1 MKNIRDKFI
10 ISIIDNN
17 GVKQFNVHRFI
28 KKVLIYFVGFF
39 AIISVVLFFTIRI
52 LADELKNMQGR
63 KDDTLEKYVEVYK
76 ENESLKM
83 EVSKNQ
89 EQLDEINQKISDL
102 EDVISMKNAI
112 IEAKEANPF
121 DITTLT
127 KAQKKLILQII
138 PNSAPFAES
147 KAKSNADS
155 ANRTKNAESNSKI
168 AESNSKI
175 AESNSK
181 IAESS
186 AKIAESSKITP
197 KFQRIGVVF
206 ELPKSTPI
214 IAAADGMVDLT
225 RGEDTKGIGRFVKL
239 VHTFGF
245 NSIYGHLSKLN
256 VRRGDVVKKGQIIG
270 YSGAHNGKNMLYY
283 DIRFLGS
290 KVNMADFLRFD
301 IENFDSVVNSP
312 SIVNWDSLLWT
323 FNDMVQISSH
333 KILSD
338 SAKKGKK

>member
-28 KKVLIYFVGFF
+28 KKVLFYFIGFF
-39 AIISVVLFFTIRI
+39 AIVAVVLFFTIRI

-63 KDDTLEKYVEVYK
+63 KDDMLEKYVEVYK
-76 ENESLKM
+76 ENESLKL

-121 DITTLT
+121 DISTLT

-147 KAKSNADS
+147 KSKSSVDS
-155 ANRTKNAESNSKI
+155 ANQK
-168 AESNSKI
+168 
-175 AESNSK
+175 
-181 IAESS
+181 
-186 AKIAESSKITP
+186 KIAESSKIEP

-206 ELPKSTPI
+206 EMPKSTPI

-225 RGEDTKGIGRFVKL
+225 RGEDTKGIGRFVKI

-245 NSIYGHLSKLN
+245 NSIYGHLSKLS

-301 IENFDSVVNSP
+301 IENFDSVVNST

-338 SAKKGKK
+338 SASVRGKK

>member
-1 MKNIRDKFI
+1 MTNKNIRDKFI

-17 GVKQFNVHRFI
+17 GVKQFNVSRFI

-39 AIISVVLFFTIRI
+39 AIVSVVLFFTIRI

-89 EQLDEINQKISDL
+89 EHLDEINQKISDL

-127 KAQKKLILQII
+127 QAQKKLILQII

-147 KAKSNADS
+147 SAESSKKSSSDS
-155 ANRTKNAESNSKI
+155 ATRTKNAESSTK
-168 AESNSKI
+168 S
-175 AESNSK
+175 
-181 IAESS
+181 AESS
-186 AKIAESSKITP
+186 QISP
-197 KFQRIGVVF
+197 KFQRIGVIF

-245 NSIYGHLSKLN
+245 NSIYGHLSKLS

-290 KVNMADFLRFD
+290 KVNMADFLRFN

-338 SAKKGKK
+338 SATSATKGKK

>member
-155 ANRTKNAESNSKI
+155 ANRTKI
-168 AESNSKI
+168 V
-175 AESNSK
+175 
-181 IAESS
+181 ESS
-186 AKIAESSKITP
+186 TKIAESSKFTP